1 MSLPGLRRDLQKGPL
16 GRAFLWSLSTVY
28 GAVVLLRRFLYDA
41 RVLKQQG
48 LGVKVVCIGNLT
60 TGGTGKTPAV
70 LLAAQTLRRRG
81 HGVAI
86 LSRGYGRAP
95 GGPEVEVLEDGSTLD
110 WTRCGDEPWMMGQAL
125 RGQGVPILIGADR
138 AKAGLRAVA
147 AYHPKVVILDDG
159 FSHRR
164 LRRDLDIVLVNA
176 AAPFAA
182 ARLLPAGDLREP
194 LTSLRRAHM
203 VLLTHVDLV
212 PELTLAG
219 IKAEILR
226 INPHLPI
233 LESVHKADFLLDV
246 RAGANLPLERLQG
259 RRAVALSG
267 LADPESFERQL
278 TRLGAGLAHRWR
290 YPDHHRY
297 TTRELAS
304 LEHLRAGLPLVTT
317 FKDLTR
323 FPKGWEK
330 ALAGEVYALG
340 IKLEILKGANR
351 WTDSLIALAGS
362 KT

>member
-1 MSLPGLRRDLQKGPL
+1 MSLPALRRGLQKRL
-16 GRAFLWSLSTVY
+16 SGRGLLWLLSVLY
-28 GAVVLLRRFLYDA
+28 GSVVIFRRFLYDA
-41 RVLKQQG
+41 RVLKQQE

-86 LSRGYGRAP
+86 LSRGYGRAA
-95 GGPEVEVLEDGSTLD
+95 GGPEVAVLEDGSPLD
-110 WTRCGDEPWMMGQAL
+110 WTQCGDEPWMMGQTL
-125 RGQGVPILIGADR
+125 RGQGVPILVGADR
-138 AKAGLRAVA
+138 AQAGRKAVA
-147 AYHPKVVILDDG
+147 AYRPQVVILDDG

-176 AAPFAA
+176 AAPFGA
-182 ARLLPAGDLREP
+182 ARLLPAGELREP
-194 LTSLRRAHM
+194 LSSLRRAHM
-203 VLLTHVDLV
+203 VLLTHVDLAA
-212 PELTLAG
+212 ELTLAA
-219 IKAEILR
+219 IKAEILK
-226 INPHLPI
+226 INPRLPI

-246 RAGANLPLERLQG
+246 RASAKLPLDRLQG
-259 RRAVALSG
+259 RSAVALSG
-267 LADPESFERQL
+267 LADPASFEEQL

-297 TTRELAS
+297 TREELAS

-323 FPKGWEK
+323 FPKGWEDV
-330 ALAGEVYALG
+330 LSGEVYALA

-351 WTDSLIALAGS
+351 WTDSLIALAGGKS
-362 KT
+362 